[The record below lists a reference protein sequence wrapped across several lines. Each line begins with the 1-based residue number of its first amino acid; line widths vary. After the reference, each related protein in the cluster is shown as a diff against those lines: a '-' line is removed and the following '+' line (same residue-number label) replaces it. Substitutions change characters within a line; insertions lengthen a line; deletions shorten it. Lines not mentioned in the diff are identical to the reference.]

1 MPIVPIYNQFTIDR
15 QRNKVKNIVN
25 NKNRMLKINKI
36 SGTVKTLINL
46 NRQLIIRQTLATT
59 SVAHQQQQQ
68 QDEQPIQQYGRIQSR
83 RDDNERP
90 KNNEENTTSANEE
103 WLNAKP
109 LDEMPTISPIKL
121 LKNFLPGGRYHGL
134 DSAQLMLAFKED
146 LGGIGLVKGVFG
158 KPDTVLCHD
167 PLDFEKVYRNEG
179 VWPTRP
185 GMEILYHYRHVIRKD
200 FFQGVEG
207 LSGTQGEKWGL
218 FRSTVNPILMQPKNV
233 RVYFHK
239 MSQVNKEFIE
249 RIREIRDPHSL
260 EVPRNFEEEM
270 NRWTLESVSVVAL
283 DKQLGL
289 IGRNRNNPEAKLLF
303 KSLTELFVYSMEL
316 ELKPSIWKY
325 YTTPT
330 MKKVI
335 ESLDH
340 ITEITK
346 TYIEEAIERIENEEK
361 SGRPEKPENEKS
373 VLEKLVKIDKK
384 IAMVMAMDMLMAGVD
399 TTSSTFTGLLLCLA
413 KNPAKQAKLRQEVRK
428 LLPNKDSEF
437 DETVFQNMPYLKACI
452 KESLRMYPLTLGN
465 TRVPINDVVLQGY
478 RVPKGTQ
485 VIMIS
490 TSLMK
495 NEKHYPRGNEYLPER
510 WLRPSKQEE
519 EAGQLGTGECPVAL
533 KPSSPFIYLPFG
545 FGSRSCIGRRI
556 VEMELE
562 MGIARVIRNFHV
574 DFNYS
579 TENAFKCVLINVP
592 NIPLKFKFSDVKD

>member
-1 MPIVPIYNQFTIDR
+1 
-15 QRNKVKNIVN
+15 
-25 NKNRMLKINKI
+25 MLKINKC
-36 SGTVKTLINL
+36 GLTVKNVAKLTNKLW
-46 NRQLIIRQTLATT
+46 RQSIATSLSRQQYQQQT
-59 SVAHQQQQQ
+59 HQQQQ
-68 QDEQPIQQYGRIQSR
+68 DGRIPTQ
-83 RDDNERP
+83 P
-90 KNNEENTTSANEE
+90 KAPTVEENTIAKEE
-103 WLNAKP
+103 WRRAKP
-109 LDEMPTISPIKL
+109 LDEMPTISPLKL
-121 LKNFLPGGRYHGL
+121 LRNFLPGGTYHGL

-146 LGGIGLVKGVFG
+146 LGAIGLVKGVFG

-167 PLDFEKVYRNEG
+167 PQDFEKVYRNEG

-207 LSGTQGEKWGL
+207 LSGTTYLLTMTEKSAITFWATQYNN
-218 FRSTVNPILMQPKNV
+218 S
-233 RVYFHK
+233 
-239 MSQVNKEFIE
+239 FIFPSSH

-289 IGRNRNNPEAKLLF
+289 IGRNRDNPEAKLLF

-330 MKKVI
+330 MKKVT

-346 TYIEEAIERIENEEK
+346 KYIEEAIERIESEQK
-361 SGRPEKPENEKS
+361 MDLPEKPESEKS

-413 KNPAKQAKLRQEVRK
+413 KNPDKQAKLREEVRK
-428 LLPNKDSEF
+428 LLPEKDSEF
-437 DETVFQNMPYLKACI
+437 DETVFNHMPYLKACI

-465 TRVPINDVVLQGY
+465 TRVPINDIVLQGY

-495 NEKHYPRGNEYLPER
+495 NERHYPRGNQYLPER
-510 WLRPSKQEE
+510 WLRPSQQAEE
-519 EAGQLGTGECPVAL
+519 TPIGNDNECPVAL

-545 FGSRSCIGRRI
+545 FGSRSCIGRRV

-562 MGIARVIRNFHV
+562 MGIARLIRNFHV
-574 DFNYS
+574 EFNYP
-579 TENAFKCVLINVP
+579 TDNAFKCVLINVP
-592 NIPLKFKFSDVKD
+592 NIPLKFKFTDIKD